1 MYDSLKYV
9 KILEEVGFPRPQA
22 EAQVTIMADI
32 LTFNLATKNDLMNFA
47 TKQDLADLSLALK
60 QDMKELESS
69 LRGDMKELESSL
81 RKEIKTCAKK
91 EDLAHLATKREL
103 EALASEIHRIEH
115 NLTIKL
121 GGIIVGLFPI
131 SGILNSL

>member
-69 LRGDMKELESSL
+69 LR
-81 RKEIKTCAKK
+81 KEIKTCAKK

-121 GGIIVGLFPI
+121 GGLIVGLFTI
-131 SGILNSL
+131 AGILNSL